1 MIRQATRYDIPR
13 LLEIVESYAYEN
25 PIKILGEP
33 CNHFPRHVE
42 ELLFSIIQGK
52 GFIYIDNH
60 MRGAIIAIKQNNIW
74 SPKVR
79 ELHELLWWVEPE
91 YRNQGI
97 GKSITAKAVEFAGSR
112 DRTIIITTEI
122 PKFYTDLGF
131 TQLGSYRSGWYLM
144 ASRMIKDN
152 I

>member
-52 GFIYIDNH
+52 GFIYIDNN
-60 MRGAIIAIKQNNIW
+60 MRGAIVAIKQNNIW

-91 YRNQGI
+91 YRNGTI
-97 GKSITAKAVEFAGSR
+97 GGRLWKAFDAHAQEMLDLGNVDIVSTSISANGPFIDYTRRGYKAVG
-112 DRTIIITTEI
+112 
-122 PKFYTDLGF
+122 
-131 TQLGSYRSGWYLM
+131 
-144 ASRMIKDN
+144 ASFVKE
-152 I
+152 